1 MHLISVSLF
10 RWTRTQAED
19 RAHRI
24 GQQKSVFIKYI
35 LCKDTYDDDMWE
47 LAMKK
52 NKVCRKRSQRS
63 HSHAD
68 LPCSCISL
76 RRLST

>member
-1 MHLISVSLF
+1 LF
-10 RWTRTQAED
+10 RCKRFQAED

-52 NKVCRKRSQRS
+52 NKVWGKAVSD
-63 HSHAD
+63 AD
-68 LPCSCISL
+68 LPWPSL
-76 RRLST
+76 FRLTRALI